1 VQLCLWENVKD
12 SYGYSYMKQKI
23 GEVRTQECWFV
34 EEEKREQNGFV
45 GGHLLVENVALVS
58 GDDFL
63 CGCSVCQGKAR
74 RYGIGGV
81 AAAAV
86 AAAVAGGEKQG
97 TGEVDH

>member
-1 VQLCLWENVKD
+1 
-12 SYGYSYMKQKI
+12 
-23 GEVRTQECWFV
+23 
-34 EEEKREQNGFV
+34 
-45 GGHLLVENVALVS
+45 LVS

-81 AAAAV
+81 AAA
-86 AAAVAGGEKQG
+86 VAGGEKQG